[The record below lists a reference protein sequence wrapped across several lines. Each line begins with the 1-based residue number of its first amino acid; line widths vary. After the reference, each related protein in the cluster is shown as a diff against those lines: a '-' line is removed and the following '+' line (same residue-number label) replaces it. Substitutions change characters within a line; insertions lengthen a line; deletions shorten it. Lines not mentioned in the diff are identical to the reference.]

1 MIKAIFFDI
10 DGTLLSSKT
19 HSLLP
24 GTLEAFDL
32 LHKKGIRTFI
42 SSGRPMTLIPT
53 LPVHFDGFITVN
65 GGYCLADGKVIHRNP
80 ISADDTA
87 KWLDYVKQTGIVTMC
102 FTADNMYINR
112 ISDATLKLRDQLGFT
127 MPPVSPLENMS
138 TAEVYQFIAMQP
150 KEDDTKA
157 LECLSNCRM
166 PRWHPVFTDVIPA
179 DSSKAVGISNI
190 IAHYGIDI
198 EETMAFGDGANDI
211 EMLQYV
217 KIGVAMGNASD
228 EVKRKSDYVTLD
240 SDSEGILSALEK
252 LKIIK

>member
-32 LHKKGIRTFI
+32 LHKKGIRTLI

-65 GGYCLADGKVIHRNP
+65 GGYCLADGEVIHRNP
-80 ISADDTA
+80 ISSDDTT
-87 KWLDYVKQTGIVTMC
+87 KWLDYVRQTGIVTMC
-102 FTADNMYINR
+102 FTADKMYINR
-112 ISDATLKLRDQLGFT
+112 ISDTTMKLREQLGFT
-127 MPPVSPLENMS
+127 MPPVRPLDEMS
-138 TAEVYQFIAMQP
+138 TSEVYQFIAMQP
-150 KEDDTKA
+150 KEDDAKA
-157 LECLSNCRM
+157 LEHLSNCRM

-179 DSSKAVGISNI
+179 DSSKAVGISKI
-190 IAHYGIDI
+190 ISHYGIDI

-240 SDSEGILSALEK
+240 SDSEGILSALIK